1 MTCLDSHRDSRR
13 SHKKQVSPI
22 GDVTAGAP
30 IRASDRKD
38 PATSN
43 DRGLNTMRFIHTLAL
58 AAFCLTGLPLA
69 APAQGGSEGG
79 LPEDCTGKQKPK
91 QVFFNDCMRSKDEAV
106 AFYMDRY
113 GDLYPPAAV
122 PLDVFHFINV
132 RNGPRPY
139 VSPGTPEFAS
149 LKSLYA
155 WKAGRAPGT
164 DADWPNLLTHA
175 GVAAS
180 GDFEVDWAA
189 VQAVLRGREARRISA
204 LGREYDDVVLLIHG
218 YNNDHAD
225 ALAWYGNVE
234 SNFRSEGTRF
244 GRRVAFVRMYWD
256 GLKGKTP
263 LFIWD
268 NAQYNGYL
276 VGLELRRLLAEVAGD
291 TPLRVFTHSSGA
303 YVITNALGDASA
315 GAQMGKMPETY
326 PDHSAGTAPGYVPP
340 IQLRDLRVAMLVPA
354 QPMNAFQYY
363 LRNASSCPNGPG
375 KCALVPQR
383 LILGLSKRDFATN
396 KAGVVPCHKKGAT
409 CMAVDIKQ
417 SCIQVANDLQ
427 IAPPRLLAV
436 NFAKQGL
443 WHPHAVDKYM
453 EDDEWPELTRALLAP
468 DQGMPT
474 ATPELCATPVGG
486 GS

>member
-1 MTCLDSHRDSRR
+1 
-13 SHKKQVSPI
+13 
-22 GDVTAGAP
+22 
-30 IRASDRKD
+30 
-38 PATSN
+38 
-43 DRGLNTMRFIHTLAL
+43 MRFIHTLAL
-58 AAFCLTGLPLA
+58 AALCLTGLSLA
-69 APAQGGSEGG
+69 APAQAASG
-79 LPEDCTGKQKPK
+79 DCTGKPKPK
-91 QVFFNDCMRSKDEAV
+91 QVFFNDCMRGKDEAV

-122 PLDVFHFINV
+122 SLDVFHFINV

-139 VSPGTPEFAS
+139 VASGTPEFAS

-155 WKAGRAPGT
+155 WKAGRPPGV
-164 DADWPNLLTHA
+164 DADWPNLLAHA
-175 GVAAS
+175 GVMAS

-204 LGREYDDVVLLIHG
+204 LGREFDDVVLLIHG

-234 SNFRSEGTRF
+234 SNFRSEGARY

-256 GLKGKTP
+256 GLKGRTP

-315 GAQMGKMPETY
+315 GAQLGAMPDIY
-326 PDHSAGTAPGYVPP
+326 HRRSAGAVVLYAPPM
-340 IQLRDLRVAMLVPA
+340 QLRDLRVAMLVPA
-354 QPMNAFQYY
+354 QPTIAFRNYF
-363 LRNASSCPNGPG
+363 RNADTGQPDPA
-375 KCALVPQR
+375 KRALVPQR
-383 LILGLSKRDFATN
+383 LILGLSKRDAATN
-396 KAGVVPCHKKGAT
+396 KYGVIPCGRKGAT
-409 CMAVDIKQ
+409 CMAVKIRQ
-417 SCIQVANDLQ
+417 SCRQVAEDLD

-436 NFAKQGL
+436 DFVKQGIR
-443 WHPHAVDKYM
+443 HPHAVKAYM
-453 EDDEWPELTRALLAP
+453 DDEEWPELTRALLAP
-468 DQGMPT
+468 DPGMPT
-474 ATPELCATPVGG
+474 ATPELCTTPVGG

>member
-1 MTCLDSHRDSRR
+1 
-13 SHKKQVSPI
+13 
-22 GDVTAGAP
+22 
-30 IRASDRKD
+30 
-38 PATSN
+38 
-43 DRGLNTMRFIHTLAL
+43 MRFIHTLAL
-58 AAFCLTGLPLA
+58 AALCLTGLAFA
-69 APAQGGSEGG
+69 APAQAGAEGG
-79 LPEDCTGKQKPK
+79 LPEDCTGKPKPK
-91 QVFFNDCMRSKDEAV
+91 QVFFNDCMRSKDEAA

-113 GDLYPPAAV
+113 GDLYPPTGV
-122 PLDVFHFINV
+122 SLDVSHFINV

-155 WKAGRAPGT
+155 WKAGRAPGV
-164 DADWPNLLTHA
+164 DADWPNLLAHA
-175 GVAAS
+175 GVMAS

-204 LGREYDDVVLLIHG
+204 LGREFDDVVLLIHG

-234 SNFRSEGTRF
+234 SNFRSEGARY

-276 VGLELRRLLAEVAGD
+276 VGLELRRLLSDVEGD

-315 GAQMGKMPETY
+315 GAQLGAMPDIYHRRSEGAVAIY
-326 PDHSAGTAPGYVPP
+326 APPM
-340 IQLRDLRVAMLVPA
+340 QLRDLRIAMLVPA
-354 QPMNAFQYY
+354 QPTIAFRNYF
-363 LRNASSCPNGPG
+363 RNADTGQPDPA
-375 KCALVPQR
+375 KRAIVPQR
-383 LILGLSKRDFATN
+383 LILGLSKRDAATN
-396 KAGVVPCHKKGAT
+396 KYGVIPCGWKGAT
-409 CMAVDIKQ
+409 CMAVKIRQ
-417 SCIQVANDLQ
+417 SCRQVAEDLD
-427 IAPPRLLAV
+427 IAPPQLLAV

-443 WHPHAVDKYM
+443 RHPHAVTAYM
-453 EDDEWPELTRALLAP
+453 DDEEWPELTRALLAP
-468 DQGMPT
+468 DPGMPT